1 MDSSVA
7 AYVSLAISTAAVI
20 LGIINHKR
28 IRSSC
33 CGKEAS
39 VSLDIEATTPPTQ
52 KSEPLVYNGQDAKGY
67 EAQRSEGQEGKPVAD
82 PCKGSEGQ
90 ASR

>member
-1 MDSSVA
+1 MDSSIA
-7 AYVSLAISTAAVI
+7 AYISLAVSTGAVI

-33 CGKEAS
+33 CGREAS
-39 VSLDIEATTPPTQ
+39 VSLDIEATSPRE
-52 KSEPLVYNGQDAKGY
+52 KSEPLVYNGT
-67 EAQRSEGQEGKPVAD
+67 AQGSQSQEGKSVAC
-82 PCKGSEGQ
+82 PRESSESE

>member
-1 MDSSVA
+1 MDSSSIA
-7 AYVSLAISTAAVI
+7 AYVSLAVSLGAVV
-20 LGIINHKR
+20 LGVINHKR

-52 KSEPLVYNGQDAKGY
+52 KSEPLVYNGHDAQGT
-67 EAQRSEGQEGKPVAD
+67 QGSQSQEGESLASSRKS
-82 PCKGSEGQ
+82 SESE

>member
-1 MDSSVA
+1 MDSSIA
-7 AYVSLAISTAAVI
+7 AYASVVLSLAAVI

-39 VSLDIEATTPPTQ
+39 VSLDIEATTPTQ
-52 KSEPLVYNGQDAKGY
+52 KSEPLVYGTSQG
-67 EAQRSEGQEGKPVAD
+67 SQEG
-82 PCKGSEGQ
+82 
-90 ASR
+90 SRQS

>member
-1 MDSSVA
+1 MDSTSIA

-20 LGIINHKR
+20 LGVINHKR

-39 VSLDIEATTPPTQ
+39 VSLDIESTTPP
-52 KSEPLVYNGQDAKGY
+52 KSEAFVECPTKLSQ
-67 EAQRSEGQEGKPVAD
+67 SEEDTKLKKTSPAD
-82 PCKGSEGQ
+82 QSTS
-90 ASR
+90 ASPP

>member
-1 MDSSVA
+1 MDSSIA
-7 AYVSLAISTAAVI
+7 AYASIVLSLAAVI

-52 KSEPLVYNGQDAKGY
+52 EKSLPLVYNGRRTSREDGD
-67 EAQRSEGQEGKPVAD
+67 EEGSQG
-82 PCKGSEGQ
+82 
-90 ASR
+90 

>member
-1 MDSSVA
+1 MDTTIA
-7 AYVSLAISTAAVI
+7 AYASVVISLAAVI
-20 LGIINHKR
+20 LGIIDHKR

-52 KSEPLVYNGQDAKGY
+52 KSEPLVYNGL
-67 EAQRSEGQEGKPVAD
+67 RSEDGKEESNGYKAEGTEKSP
-82 PCKGSEGQ
+82 EE
-90 ASR
+90 RT

>member
-1 MDSSVA
+1 MDSSIA
-7 AYVSLAISTAAVI
+7 AYVSLAFSLGAVI

-52 KSEPLVYNGQDAKGY
+52 KSEPLVYNGHPTGG
-67 EAQRSEGQEGKPVAD
+67 EES
-82 PCKGSEGQ
+82 SSSSQ
-90 ASR
+90 ASRPEDSKESTQSVAHSR

>member
-1 MDSSVA
+1 MDSTIA

-20 LGIINHKR
+20 LGLINHKR

-39 VSLDIEATTPPTQ
+39 VSLDIETTTPP
-52 KSEPLVYNGQDAKGY
+52 KSEAFVECPTKLQLSEEDTKSRRISQADQSISASPL
-67 EAQRSEGQEGKPVAD
+67 
-82 PCKGSEGQ
+82 
-90 ASR
+90 

>member
-7 AYVSLAISTAAVI
+7 AYISIAISIGAVI
-20 LGIINHKR
+20 IGIINHKR

-33 CGKEAS
+33 CGKQAS
-39 VSLDIEATTPPTQ
+39 LSLDIEATTPPTQ
-52 KSEPLVYNGQDAKGY
+52 KSEPLVYNGHDAQGT
-67 EAQRSEGQEGKPVAD
+67 QGSQSQEGESLASSRKS
-82 PCKGSEGQ
+82 SESE